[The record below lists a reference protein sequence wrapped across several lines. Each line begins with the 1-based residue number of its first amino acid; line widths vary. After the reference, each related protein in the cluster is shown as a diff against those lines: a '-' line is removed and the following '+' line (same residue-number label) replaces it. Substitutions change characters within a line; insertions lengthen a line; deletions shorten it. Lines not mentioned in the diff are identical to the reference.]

1 MSVSRYTV
9 KLDIGDGRFK
19 SLASQL
25 NRLNKEIDRVYQRG
39 QDNNNTVSDKDLTN
53 LQSHLSG
60 LVQAIDDRKQ
70 RTNEQLDQARIV
82 NDTDQI
88 AKFLDELKEL
98 TDAGKESNQLF
109 SSYKFNQVNNYRV
122 TSSRAFRTN
131 DFDKLNSDF
140 QHDLTDLKDNVG
152 KLSNR
157 SKILERRWDRGV
169 FNGAVTYERWQKY
182 QDQNQTQANEYDNY
196 NNQYQELKKQYDD
209 QLQQLTKERNVLNS
223 RIESGKGS
231 QDDITK
237 RSALDEQIIKMRK
250 VDQTLSDLANTLNN
264 TGSRINLS
272 NDKLHDKQT
281 VDTVV
286 LPAKD
291 SLKGFL
297 STHKRILTRSA
308 IVGAV
313 GNTIRAYNTGNSLI
327 LNNFDNIKSTVYA
340 SGLGENKVE
349 NTLADAGFSMGYGL
363 DEMSNYLNNYTSA
376 TGNANLSQNQ
386 IKDVTRSWAGLSR
399 YSGANDSTT
408 QNLEYVSA
416 MTSLA
421 GTKEFSSLANA
432 IQNEITNSGMNA
444 KANEQQQA
452 LANMYQT
459 AFNASGSTLSTRD
472 QKEIAGFQ
480 GVMAQTGKSELQGQ
494 QGAQAYAGLVSAF
507 QPSNIASLRLFTGN
521 DPAYQ
526 TREGHAQA
534 IFDMQDASKHPYKYK
549 TAIDNL
555 LRNAKT
561 QARTKNG
568 DVTIA
573 SDNLY
578 QLSKETGG
586 NLSPQQAKDLVELY
600 KHKKFTKKNVNKIV
614 KGSGKGNKDK
624 YDKTGAKTIQQH
636 QKAIQESEVKAS
648 HALNHFTHKLNWIN
662 KTFWISNIMSGVG
675 TSMGVSM
682 LGDLGVGL
690 IYGGYAKRGYQKIAG
705 SLKNRGFKGTL
716 SAIKG
721 KGSSLKDT
729 VISIVS
735 NAKSDKSSS
744 SVSGTKTIKRAK
756 SGLEINPTTL
766 VKSGSKVPAR
776 KIGKAGALIGVG
788 MGAYALY
795 DSYKNDNKAHASTV
809 NPKED
814 NSRSKNNKQSN
825 KKASNMTVSKLAKQ
839 VQNKYKRLHKSEWR
853 LIDYLNTYWD
863 IFLRKAKES
872 GSSSSSSDDVGSDS
886 GGDSAKSPEEW
897 KDDIKKAA
905 KAMGQNV
912 SDEQVNMIVS
922 MIKAESGGDPTVTQ
936 QISDINSANGH
947 PAQGLLQ
954 YVPSTFEHYAVK
966 GHTNIKS
973 GYDQLLALFN
983 DSNWAR
989 DIHYGGGWGPTGNPI
1004 KTNATGGIRYHAT
1017 GNTYSTRVAQAPTS
1031 QFSMNLQH
1039 PLELQTLFKQN
1050 IRKSQNY
1057 IKVQRNRGK
1066 VNVNVNVN
1074 RSNILK
1080 FQQVVDQT
1088 INEEFNL
1095 WLQSKKTEQYASFYS
1110 NEVG

>member
-60 LVQAIDDRKQ
+60 LVQAIDDKKQ
-70 RTNEQLDQARIV
+70 RANEQLDQARIV

-140 QHDLTDLKDNVG
+140 QHDLTDLKDNIG

-196 NNQYQELKKQYDD
+196 NNQYQELKKQYED
-209 QLQQLTKERNVLNS
+209 QLQQLTKERNALNS

-231 QDDITK
+231 QNDVTK

-272 NDKLHDKQT
+272 KDKLHDKQT

-291 SLKGFL
+291 SLRGFL

-363 DEMSNYLNNYTSA
+363 DEMSTYLNNYTSA

-459 AFNASGSTLSTRD
+459 AFNVSGSTLSTRD

-521 DPAYQ
+521 NPAYQ

-573 SDNLY
+573 SGNLY
-578 QLSKETGG
+578 QLSKENGG

-600 KHKKFTKKNVNKIV
+600 KHKKFTKKNVDKIV

-624 YDKTGAKTIQQH
+624 YDKTGAKTIQQQ

-705 SLKNRGFKGTL
+705 SLKNRGLKGTL

-756 SGLEINPTTL
+756 SGLKINPTTL
-766 VKSGSKVPAR
+766 VNSSSKVPVR

-814 NSRSKNNKQSN
+814 NSRSKNKKQSN
-825 KKASNMTVSKLAKQ
+825 KKASSMTVSKLAKQ

-872 GSSSSSSDDVGSDS
+872 GSSSSDDVGSDS

-1066 VNVNVNVN
+1066 VNVNVNIN

-1088 INEEFNL
+1088 INEEFNF
-1095 WLQSKKTEQYASFYS
+1095 WLQSKKAEQYASFYS

>member
-140 QHDLTDLKDNVG
+140 QHDLTDLKDSVG

-182 QDQNQTQANEYDNY
+182 QDQNQTQANEYDIY
-196 NNQYQELKKQYDD
+196 SNQYQELKKQYDD
-209 QLQQLTKERNVLNS
+209 QLQQLTKERNVLNN

-231 QDDITK
+231 QNDITK

-250 VDQTLSDLANTLNN
+250 VDQTLSDLANTLSN

-297 STHKRILTRSA
+297 STHKRILTRSV

-313 GNTIRAYNTGNSLI
+313 GNTIRAYNTGNSFI

-363 DEMSNYLNNYTSA
+363 DEMSTYLNNYTSA
-376 TGNANLSQNQ
+376 TGNASLSQNQ

-459 AFNASGSTLSTRD
+459 AFNVSGSTLSTRD

-521 DPAYQ
+521 NPAYQ

-573 SDNLY
+573 SANLY
-578 QLSKETGG
+578 QLSKDNNG

-600 KHKKFTKKNVNKIV
+600 KHKKFTKKNVDKIV

-624 YDKTGAKTIQQH
+624 YDKTGAKTIQQR

-682 LGDLGVGL
+682 LGDLGVGF
-690 IYGGYAKRGYQKIAG
+690 IYGGYAKSGYQKIAG
-705 SLKNRGFKGTL
+705 SLKNRGLKGTL

-756 SGLEINPTTL
+756 SGLKINPTTL
-766 VKSGSKVPAR
+766 AKSSSKVPAR
-776 KIGKAGALIGVG
+776 KVGKAGALIGVG

-814 NSRSKNNKQSN
+814 NSRSKNKKQPN
-825 KKASNMTVSKLAKQ
+825 RKASSMTISKLAKQ

-872 GSSSSSSDDVGSDS
+872 GSSSSDDVGSDS

-912 SDEQVNMIVS
+912 SDEQVNMIIS

-1017 GNTYSTRVAQAPTS
+1017 GNTYNARVAQAPTS
-1031 QFSMNLQH
+1031 QFNMNLQH

-1066 VNVNVNVN
+1066 VNVNVNIN

-1095 WLQSKKTEQYASFYS
+1095 WLQSKKAEQYASFYS

>member
-1 MSVSRYTV
+1 M
-9 KLDIGDGRFK
+9 
-19 SLASQL
+19 
-25 NRLNKEIDRVYQRG
+25 
-39 QDNNNTVSDKDLTN
+39 
-53 LQSHLSG
+53 
-60 LVQAIDDRKQ
+60 
-70 RTNEQLDQARIV
+70 
-82 NDTDQI
+82 
-88 AKFLDELKEL
+88 
-98 TDAGKESNQLF
+98 
-109 SSYKFNQVNNYRV
+109 
-122 TSSRAFRTN
+122 
-131 DFDKLNSDF
+131 
-140 QHDLTDLKDNVG
+140 
-152 KLSNR
+152 
-157 SKILERRWDRGV
+157 
-169 FNGAVTYERWQKY
+169 
-182 QDQNQTQANEYDNY
+182 
-196 NNQYQELKKQYDD
+196 
-209 QLQQLTKERNVLNS
+209 
-223 RIESGKGS
+223 
-231 QDDITK
+231 
-237 RSALDEQIIKMRK
+237 
-250 VDQTLSDLANTLNN
+250 
-264 TGSRINLS
+264 
-272 NDKLHDKQT
+272 
-281 VDTVV
+281 
-286 LPAKD
+286 
-291 SLKGFL
+291 
-297 STHKRILTRSA
+297 
-308 IVGAV
+308 
-313 GNTIRAYNTGNSLI
+313 
-327 LNNFDNIKSTVYA
+327 
-340 SGLGENKVE
+340 
-349 NTLADAGFSMGYGL
+349 
-363 DEMSNYLNNYTSA
+363 
-376 TGNANLSQNQ
+376 
-386 IKDVTRSWAGLSR
+386 
-399 YSGANDSTT
+399 
-408 QNLEYVSA
+408 
-416 MTSLA
+416 
-421 GTKEFSSLANA
+421 
-432 IQNEITNSGMNA
+432 
-444 KANEQQQA
+444 
-452 LANMYQT
+452 
-459 AFNASGSTLSTRD
+459 
-472 QKEIAGFQ
+472 
-480 GVMAQTGKSELQGQ
+480 
-494 QGAQAYAGLVSAF
+494 
-507 QPSNIASLRLFTGN
+507 
-521 DPAYQ
+521 
-526 TREGHAQA
+526 
-534 IFDMQDASKHPYKYK
+534 
-549 TAIDNL
+549 
-555 LRNAKT
+555 
-561 QARTKNG
+561 
-568 DVTIA
+568 
-573 SDNLY
+573 
-578 QLSKETGG
+578 
-586 NLSPQQAKDLVELY
+586 
-600 KHKKFTKKNVNKIV
+600 KFTKKNVDKIV

-690 IYGGYAKRGYQKIAG
+690 IYGGYAKSGYQKIAG

-716 SAIKG
+716 SAIRG

-729 VISIVS
+729 VISTVS
-735 NAKSDKSSS
+735 NAKSNKSSS
-744 SVSGTKTIKRAK
+744 NVSGTKTIKRAK
-756 SGLEINPTTL
+756 SGVKINPTTL
-766 VKSGSKVPAR
+766 VKSGSKVPVR

-1095 WLQSKKTEQYASFYS
+1095 WLQSKKAEQYASFYS

>member
-60 LVQAIDDRKQ
+60 LVQAIDDKKQ

-140 QHDLTDLKDNVG
+140 QHDLTDLKDNIG

-196 NNQYQELKKQYDD
+196 NNQYQELKKQYED
-209 QLQQLTKERNVLNS
+209 QLQQLTKERNALNS

-231 QDDITK
+231 QNDVTK

-272 NDKLHDKQT
+272 KDKLHDKQT

-291 SLKGFL
+291 SLRGFL

-313 GNTIRAYNTGNSLI
+313 GNTIRAYNTGNSII

-340 SGLGENKVE
+340 SGLRENKVE

-363 DEMSNYLNNYTSA
+363 DEMSTYLNNYTSA

-459 AFNASGSTLSTRD
+459 AFNVSGSTLSTRD

-573 SDNLY
+573 SANLY

-600 KHKKFTKKNVNKIV
+600 KHKKFTKKNVDKIV

-690 IYGGYAKRGYQKIAG
+690 IYGGYAKSGYQKIAG
-705 SLKNRGFKGTL
+705 SLKNRGLKGTL

-756 SGLEINPTTL
+756 SGVKINPTTL

-814 NSRSKNNKQSN
+814 NSRSKNKKQSN
-825 KKASNMTVSKLAKQ
+825 KKASSMTVSKLAKQ

-872 GSSSSSSDDVGSDS
+872 GSSSSDDVGSDS

-1031 QFSMNLQH
+1031 QFNMNLQH
-1039 PLELQTLFKQN
+1039 PLELQTLFRQN

-1095 WLQSKKTEQYASFYS
+1095 WLQSKKAEQYASFYS

>member
-60 LVQAIDDRKQ
+60 LVRAIDDKKQ

-122 TSSRAFRTN
+122 TSSKAFRTN

-169 FNGAVTYERWQKY
+169 FNGAITYERWQKY

-209 QLQQLTKERNVLNS
+209 QLQQLTKERNVLNN

-231 QDDITK
+231 QNDITK

-250 VDQTLSDLANTLNN
+250 VDQALSDLANTLNN

-291 SLKGFL
+291 SLEGFL

-363 DEMSNYLNNYTSA
+363 DEMSTYLNNYTSA

-459 AFNASGSTLSTRD
+459 AFNVSGSTLSTRD

-573 SDNLY
+573 SGNLY
-578 QLSKETGG
+578 QLSKESGG

-600 KHKKFTKKNVNKIV
+600 KHKKFTKKNVDKIV

-690 IYGGYAKRGYQKIAG
+690 IYGGYAKSGYQKIAG
-705 SLKNRGFKGTL
+705 SLKNRGLKGTL

-756 SGLEINPTTL
+756 SGLKINPTTL

-872 GSSSSSSDDVGSDS
+872 GSSSSDDVGSDS

>member
-1 MSVSRYTV
+1 MSASQYTV

-140 QHDLTDLKDNVG
+140 QHDLTDLKDNIG

-169 FNGAVTYERWQKY
+169 FNGAITYERWQKY

-196 NNQYQELKKQYDD
+196 NSQYQELKKQYED
-209 QLQQLTKERNVLNS
+209 QLQQLTKERNALNS

-231 QDDITK
+231 QNDVTK

-272 NDKLHDKQT
+272 NAKLHDKQT

-459 AFNASGSTLSTRD
+459 AFNVSGSTLSTRD

-521 DPAYQ
+521 NPAYQ

-573 SDNLY
+573 SANLY
-578 QLSKETGG
+578 QLSKENGG

-624 YDKTGAKTIQQH
+624 YDKTGAKTIQQQ

-716 SAIKG
+716 SAIRG

-756 SGLEINPTTL
+756 SGVKINPTTL
-766 VKSGSKVPAR
+766 VKSGSKVPVR

-872 GSSSSSSDDVGSDS
+872 GSSSSDDVGSDS

-1095 WLQSKKTEQYASFYS
+1095 WLQSKKAEQYASFYS

>member
-140 QHDLTDLKDNVG
+140 QHDLTDLKDNIG

-196 NNQYQELKKQYDD
+196 NSQYQELKKQYED
-209 QLQQLTKERNVLNS
+209 QLQQLTKERNALNS

-231 QDDITK
+231 QNDVTK

-459 AFNASGSTLSTRD
+459 AFNVSGSTLSTRD

-573 SDNLY
+573 SGNLY
-578 QLSKETGG
+578 QLSKENGG
-586 NLSPQQAKDLVELY
+586 NLSPQQDKDLVELY
-600 KHKKFTKKNVNKIV
+600 KHKKFTKKNVDKIV

-682 LGDLGVGL
+682 LGDLGVGF
-690 IYGGYAKRGYQKIAG
+690 IYGGYAKSGYQKIAG

-756 SGLEINPTTL
+756 SGLKINPTTL
-766 VKSGSKVPAR
+766 VKSGSKVPVR

-814 NSRSKNNKQSN
+814 NSRSKNKKQSN
-825 KKASNMTVSKLAKQ
+825 KKASSMTVSKLAKQ

-872 GSSSSSSDDVGSDS
+872 GSSSSDDVGSDS

-1066 VNVNVNVN
+1066 VNVNVNIN

>member
-60 LVQAIDDRKQ
+60 LVQAIDDKKQ

-131 DFDKLNSDF
+131 DFDKINSDF
-140 QHDLTDLKDNVG
+140 QHDLTDLKDNIG

-169 FNGAVTYERWQKY
+169 FNGAITYERWQKY

-196 NNQYQELKKQYDD
+196 NSQYQELKKQYDD
-209 QLQQLTKERNVLNS
+209 QLQQLTKERNVLNN

-272 NDKLHDKQT
+272 NAKLHDKQT

-459 AFNASGSTLSTRD
+459 AFNVSGSTLSTRD

-521 DPAYQ
+521 NPAYQ

-573 SDNLY
+573 SGNLY
-578 QLSKETGG
+578 QLSKENGG

-600 KHKKFTKKNVNKIV
+600 KHKKFTKKNVDKIV

-624 YDKTGAKTIQQH
+624 YDKTGAKTIQQQ

-690 IYGGYAKRGYQKIAG
+690 IYGGYAKSGYQKIAG

-729 VISIVS
+729 VISTVS
-735 NAKSDKSSS
+735 NAKSNKSSS

-756 SGLEINPTTL
+756 SGVKINPTTL

-814 NSRSKNNKQSN
+814 NSRPKNNKQSN

-1074 RSNILK
+1074 HNNILK

>member
-60 LVQAIDDRKQ
+60 LVQAIDDKKQ

-131 DFDKLNSDF
+131 DFDKINSDF
-140 QHDLTDLKDNVG
+140 QHDLTDLKDNIG

-196 NNQYQELKKQYDD
+196 NSQYQELKKQYED

-231 QDDITK
+231 QNDITK

-459 AFNASGSTLSTRD
+459 AFNVSGSTLSTRD

-521 DPAYQ
+521 NPAYQ

-690 IYGGYAKRGYQKIAG
+690 IYGGYAKSGYQKIAG
-705 SLKNRGFKGTL
+705 SLKNRGLKGTL

-729 VISIVS
+729 VISTVS
-735 NAKSDKSSS
+735 NAKSNKSSS

-756 SGLEINPTTL
+756 SGVKINPTTL

-872 GSSSSSSDDVGSDS
+872 GSSSSDDVGSDS

-1066 VNVNVNVN
+1066 VNVNVSIN

-1080 FQQVVDQT
+1080 VQQVVDQT

>member
-131 DFDKLNSDF
+131 DFDKINSDF
-140 QHDLTDLKDNVG
+140 QHDLTDLKDNIG

-209 QLQQLTKERNVLNS
+209 QLQQLTKERNVLNN

-231 QDDITK
+231 QNDVTK

-313 GNTIRAYNTGNSLI
+313 GNTIRAYNTGNSFI

-459 AFNASGSTLSTRD
+459 AFNVSGSTLSTRD

-573 SDNLY
+573 SANLY
-578 QLSKETGG
+578 KLSKESGG

-624 YDKTGAKTIQQH
+624 YDKTGAKTIQQQ

-690 IYGGYAKRGYQKIAG
+690 IYGGYAKSGYQKIAG
-705 SLKNRGFKGTL
+705 SLKNRGLKGTL

-729 VISIVS
+729 VISTVS
-735 NAKSDKSSS
+735 NAKSNKSSS

-756 SGLEINPTTL
+756 SGVKINPTTL
-766 VKSGSKVPAR
+766 VKSGSKVPVR

-814 NSRSKNNKQSN
+814 NSRSKNNKQPN

-872 GSSSSSSDDVGSDS
+872 GSSSSDDVGSDS

-1074 RSNILK
+1074 RNNILK

-1095 WLQSKKTEQYASFYS
+1095 WLQSKKDEQYASFYS

>member
-1 MSVSRYTV
+1 MSQYTV

-60 LVQAIDDRKQ
+60 LVQAINDKKQ
-70 RTNEQLDQARIV
+70 QANEQLDQARLV
-82 NDTDQI
+82 NATDQI
-88 AKFLDELKEL
+88 AKYLDELKEL
-98 TDAGKESNQLF
+98 TDASEESNQLF

-140 QHDLTDLKDNVG
+140 QHDLTDLKDSVG

-169 FNGAVTYERWQKY
+169 HNGAVTYERWQKY
-182 QDQNQTQANEYDNY
+182 QDQNQTQSNEYDIY
-196 NNQYQELKKQYDD
+196 SNQYQELKNRYDS
-209 QLQQLTKERNVLNS
+209 QLQQLTKERNILNN
-223 RIESGKGS
+223 RIQSGSGS
-231 QDDITK
+231 KDDITK

-250 VDQTLSDLANTLNN
+250 VDQTLNDLENTLNN
-264 TGSRINLS
+264 TGARINLS
-272 NDKLHDKQT
+272 NTKLHDKQT
-281 VDTVV
+281 TETVV

-291 SLKGFL
+291 SLKGFFD
-297 STHKRILTRSA
+297 THKRILTRSA

-313 GNTIRAYNTGNSLI
+313 GSTIRAYNTGNSLI
-327 LNNFDNIKSTVYA
+327 LNNFDNVKSTVYA

-349 NTLADAGFSMGYGL
+349 NTLADAGYSMGYGL
-363 DEMSNYLNNYTSA
+363 DEMGTYLNNYTSA

-386 IKDVTRSWAGLSR
+386 IKDVTKSWAGLSR

-432 IQNEITNSGMNA
+432 IQNEITNSKMQA

-459 AFNASGSTLSTRD
+459 AFTTSGSTLTTRD
-472 QKEIAGFQ
+472 QKELAGFQ
-480 GVMAQTGKSELQGQ
+480 GIMAQTGKSELQGQ

-507 QPSNIASLRLFTGN
+507 QPSNVASLRLFTGN
-521 DPAYQ
+521 NPAYQ
-526 TREGHAQA
+526 TREGYAQA

-555 LRNAKT
+555 VRGAKT
-561 QARTKNG
+561 QARTKKG
-568 DVTIA
+568 VTTIA
-573 SDNLY
+573 SANLY
-578 QLSKETGG
+578 QLSKDNGG

-600 KHKKFTKKNVNKIV
+600 QKGKFTKKNVNKII
-614 KGSGKGNKDK
+614 KGNGKGNKDK
-624 YDKTGAKTIQQH
+624 YDKTGAKTIQQQ
-636 QKAIQESEVKAS
+636 QKALQESEIKAS

-662 KTFWISNIMSGVG
+662 KTFWVSNLFSGAG
-675 TSMGVSM
+675 TAMGVSL

-690 IYGGYAKRGYQKIAG
+690 IYGGYVKRGYQKMKG
-705 SLKNRGFKGTL
+705 SISSRGFKGTL
-716 SAIKG
+716 SAIKDKSG
-721 KGSSLKDT
+721 DLKDT
-729 VISIVS
+729 VISIIRPSKES
-735 NAKSDKSSS
+735 NHNSN
-744 SVSGTKTIKRAK
+744 VSGTKA
-756 SGLEINPTTL
+756 
-766 VKSGSKVPAR
+766 SKVSKNIL
-776 KIGKAGALIGVG
+776 KINSRGILRSKGPIRGLGKVGALIGAG

-809 NPKED
+809 NPTKSDKKERS
-814 NSRSKNNKQSN
+814 NSKKEH
-825 KKASNMTVSKLAKQ
+825 KASSMTVSKLAKQ

-872 GSSSSSSDDVGSDS
+872 GSSSDDS
-886 GGDSAKSPEEW
+886 GSGGSADSPQGKMSKDEFAKVA
-897 KDDIKKAA
+897 KQAA
-905 KAMGQNV
+905 K
-912 SDEQVNMIVS
+912 IVHQS
-922 MIKAESGGDPTVTQ
+922 LSSADIDQLYSQAFFESGVDPSQGGGYDDHDGTGLPIGLFQFKVSTW
-936 QISDINSANGH
+936 NSAQKYMPSGH
-947 PAQGLLQ
+947 N
-954 YVPSTFEHYAVK
+954 
-966 GHTNIKS
+966 NIHS
-973 GYDQLLALFN
+973 ALDQLVAVLSDKNWRSDLA
-983 DSNWAR
+983 
-989 DIHYGGGWGPTGNPI
+989 PTGVKRGWTPHYQ
-1004 KTNATGGIRYHAT
+1004 ATGGIRYHAT
-1017 GNTYSTRVAQAPTS
+1017 GNTYSTRIAQS
-1031 QFSMNLQH
+1031 NSGQFGMDLQH
-1039 PLELQTLFKQN
+1039 PLELQTLFRQN

-1066 VNVNVNVN
+1066 VNVNVNIN
-1074 RSNILK
+1074 RSRIINL
-1080 FQQVVDQT
+1080 QQVVDQT
-1088 INEEFNL
+1088 INNEFNL
-1095 WLQSKKTEQYASFYS
+1095 WLQSKKTEQYASYYS

>member
-1 MSVSRYTV
+1 MSQYTV

-60 LVQAIDDRKQ
+60 LVQAINDKKQ
-70 RTNEQLDQARIV
+70 QANEQLDQARLV
-82 NDTDQI
+82 NATDQI
-88 AKFLDELKEL
+88 SKYLDELKEL
-98 TDAGKESNQLF
+98 TDASEESNQLF

-122 TSSRAFRTN
+122 TSSRAFRTS

-140 QHDLTDLKDNVG
+140 QHDLTDLKDSVG

-169 FNGAVTYERWQKY
+169 HNGAVTYERWQKY
-182 QDQNQTQANEYDNY
+182 QDQNQTQSNEYDIY
-196 NNQYQELKKQYDD
+196 SNQYQELKNRYDG
-209 QLQQLTKERNVLNS
+209 QLQQLTKERNVLNN
-223 RIESGKGS
+223 RIQSGNGS
-231 QDDITK
+231 KEDITK
-237 RSALDEQIIKMRK
+237 RSALDEQIVKMRK
-250 VDQTLSDLANTLNN
+250 VDQTLNDLANTLNN
-264 TGSRINLS
+264 TGARINLS
-272 NDKLHDKQT
+272 STKLHDKQT
-281 VDTVV
+281 TETVV

-291 SLKGFL
+291 SLKGFFN
-297 STHKRILTRSA
+297 THKRIFTRSA

-313 GNTIRAYNTGNSLI
+313 GSTIRAYNTGNNLI
-327 LNNFDNIKSTVYA
+327 LNNFDNIKSTIYD

-349 NTLADAGFSMGYGL
+349 NTLADAGYSMGYGL
-363 DEMSNYLNNYTSA
+363 DEMGTYLNNYTSA

-386 IKDVTRSWAGLSR
+386 IKDVTKSWAGLSR

-421 GTKEFSSLANA
+421 STKEFSSLANA
-432 IQNEITNSGMNA
+432 IQNEITNSKMQA

-459 AFNASGSTLSTRD
+459 AFTTSGSTLTTRD
-472 QKEIAGFQ
+472 QKELAGFQ
-480 GVMAQTGKSELQGQ
+480 GIMAQTGKSELQGQ

-507 QPSNIASLRLFTGN
+507 QPNNVASLRLFTGN
-521 DPAYQ
+521 NPAYQ
-526 TREGHAQA
+526 TREGYAQA

-555 LRNAKT
+555 VRGAKT
-561 QARTKNG
+561 QARTKKG
-568 DVTIA
+568 VTTIA
-573 SDNLY
+573 SANLY
-578 QLSKETGG
+578 QLSKDNGG

-600 KHKKFTKKNVNKIV
+600 QKGKFTKKNVNKII
-614 KGSGKGNKDK
+614 KGNGKGNKDK
-624 YDKTGAKTIQQH
+624 YDKTGAKTIQQQ
-636 QKAIQESEVKAS
+636 QKALQESEIKAS

-662 KTFWISNIMSGVG
+662 KTFWVSNLFSGAG
-675 TSMGVSM
+675 TAMGVSM

-690 IYGGYAKRGYQKIAG
+690 IYGGYGKKGYQKLKG
-705 SLKNRGFKGTL
+705 SIKSRGFKDTL
-716 SAIKG
+716 SAVKDKSID
-721 KGSSLKDT
+721 LKDT
-729 VISIVS
+729 VISIVRPS
-735 NAKSDKSSS
+735 KDGNHNYN
-744 SVSGTKTIKRAK
+744 VSGTKASKVSK
-756 SGLEINPTTL
+756 NSLKIN
-766 VKSGSKVPAR
+766 SRGISRSKVPIR
-776 KIGKAGALIGVG
+776 RVGKVGALVGVG

-809 NPKED
+809 NLTKSDKKERS
-814 NSRSKNNKQSN
+814 NS
-825 KKASNMTVSKLAKQ
+825 KKEHKTSSMTVSKLANQ
-839 VQNKYKRLHKSEWR
+839 VQNKYKRLHRSEWR

-905 KAMGQNV
+905 KAMGQSV

-922 MIKAESGGDPTVTQ
+922 MIKAESGGDPTITQ

-1017 GNTYSTRVAQAPTS
+1017 GDTYSTRVARSTS
-1031 QFSMNLQH
+1031 NQFGMSLQH
-1039 PLELQTLFKQN
+1039 PLELQTLFRQN

-1066 VNVNVNVN
+1066 VNVNVNIN
-1074 RSNILK
+1074 HSRIINL
-1080 FQQVVDQT
+1080 QQIVDQT
-1088 INEEFNL
+1088 INNEFNL
-1095 WLQSKKTEQYASFYS
+1095 WLQSKKTEQYASYYS

>member
-140 QHDLTDLKDNVG
+140 QHDLTDLKDNIG

-196 NNQYQELKKQYDD
+196 NSQYQELKKQYDD
-209 QLQQLTKERNVLNS
+209 QLQQLTKERNALNS

-231 QDDITK
+231 QNDITK

-363 DEMSNYLNNYTSA
+363 DEMSTYLNNYTSA

-459 AFNASGSTLSTRD
+459 AFNVSGSTLSTRD

-494 QGAQAYAGLVSAF
+494 QGEQAYAGLVSAF

-573 SDNLY
+573 SANLY
-578 QLSKETGG
+578 KLSKESGG

-729 VISIVS
+729 VISTVS
-735 NAKSDKSSS
+735 NAKSNKSSS

-756 SGLEINPTTL
+756 SGVKINPTTL

-795 DSYKNDNKAHASTV
+795 DSYKNDNKAHASTA

-814 NSRSKNNKQSN
+814 NSRSKNKKQSN
-825 KKASNMTVSKLAKQ
+825 KKASSMTVSKLAKQ

-872 GSSSSSSDDVGSDS
+872 GSSSSDDVGSDS

-1031 QFSMNLQH
+1031 QFNMNLQH

-1066 VNVNVNVN
+1066 VNVNVNIN

-1080 FQQVVDQT
+1080 VQQVVDQT

-1095 WLQSKKTEQYASFYS
+1095 WLQSKRAEQYASFYS

>member
-140 QHDLTDLKDNVG
+140 QHDLTDLKDNIG

-169 FNGAVTYERWQKY
+169 FNGAITYERWQKY

-196 NNQYQELKKQYDD
+196 NSQYQELKKQYED
-209 QLQQLTKERNVLNS
+209 QLQQLTKERNALNS

-231 QDDITK
+231 QNDVTK

-272 NDKLHDKQT
+272 NAKLHDKQT

-459 AFNASGSTLSTRD
+459 AFNVSGSTLSTRD

-521 DPAYQ
+521 NPAYQ

-573 SDNLY
+573 SANLY
-578 QLSKETGG
+578 QLSKENGG

-624 YDKTGAKTIQQH
+624 YDKTGAKTIQQQ

-716 SAIKG
+716 SAIRG

-756 SGLEINPTTL
+756 SGVKINPTTL
-766 VKSGSKVPAR
+766 VKSGSKVPVR

-872 GSSSSSSDDVGSDS
+872 GSSSSDDVGSDS

-1095 WLQSKKTEQYASFYS
+1095 WLQSKKAEQYASFYS

>member
-140 QHDLTDLKDNVG
+140 QHDLTDLKDNIG

-196 NNQYQELKKQYDD
+196 NSQYQELKKQYED
-209 QLQQLTKERNVLNS
+209 QLQQLTKERNALNS

-231 QDDITK
+231 QNDVTK

-459 AFNASGSTLSTRD
+459 AFNVSGSTLSTRD

-573 SDNLY
+573 SANLY
-578 QLSKETGG
+578 KLSKESGG

-600 KHKKFTKKNVNKIV
+600 KHKKFTKKNVDKIV

-682 LGDLGVGL
+682 LGDLGVGF

-735 NAKSDKSSS
+735 NAKSDKSNS

-756 SGLEINPTTL
+756 SGLKINPTTL
-766 VKSGSKVPAR
+766 VKSGSKVPVR

-795 DSYKNDNKAHASTV
+795 DSYKNDNKAHASAV

-872 GSSSSSSDDVGSDS
+872 GSSSSDDVGSDS

-1004 KTNATGGIRYHAT
+1004 KTNATGSIRYHAT

-1031 QFSMNLQH
+1031 QFNMNLQH

-1066 VNVNVNVN
+1066 VNVNVNIN

-1080 FQQVVDQT
+1080 VQQVVDQT

>member
-1 MSVSRYTV
+1 MSQYTV

-60 LVQAIDDRKQ
+60 LVQAINDKKQ
-70 RTNEQLDQARIV
+70 QANEQLDQARIV
-82 NDTDQI
+82 NATDQI
-88 AKFLDELKEL
+88 AKYLDELKEL
-98 TDAGKESNQLF
+98 TDASEESNQLF
-109 SSYKFNQVNNYRV
+109 SSYKFNKVNNYRV

-140 QHDLTDLKDNVG
+140 QHDLTDLKDSVG

-169 FNGAVTYERWQKY
+169 HNGAVTYERWQKY
-182 QDQNQTQANEYDNY
+182 QDQNQTQSNEYDIY
-196 NNQYQELKKQYDD
+196 SNQYQELKNRYDS
-209 QLQQLTKERNVLNS
+209 QLQQLTKERNILNN
-223 RIESGKGS
+223 RIQSGSGS
-231 QDDITK
+231 KDDVAK

-250 VDQTLSDLANTLNN
+250 VDQTLNDLENTLNN
-264 TGSRINLS
+264 TGARINLS
-272 NDKLHDKQT
+272 NTKLHDKQT
-281 VDTVV
+281 TETVV

-291 SLKGFL
+291 SLKGFFD
-297 STHKRILTRSA
+297 THKRILTRSA

-313 GNTIRAYNTGNSLI
+313 GSTIRAYNTGNSFI
-327 LNNFDNIKSTVYA
+327 LNNFDNIKSTAYA

-349 NTLADAGFSMGYGL
+349 NTLADAGYSMGYGL
-363 DEMSNYLNNYTSA
+363 DEMGTYLNNYTSA

-386 IKDVTRSWAGLSR
+386 IKDVTKSWAGLSR

-432 IQNEITNSGMNA
+432 IQNEITNSKMQA

-459 AFNASGSTLSTRD
+459 AFTTSGSTLTTKD
-472 QKEIAGFQ
+472 QKELAGFQ
-480 GVMAQTGKSELQGQ
+480 GIMAQTGKSELQGQ

-507 QPSNIASLRLFTGN
+507 QPSNVASLRLFTGN
-521 DPAYQ
+521 NPAYQ
-526 TREGHAQA
+526 TREGYAQA

-555 LRNAKT
+555 VRGAKT
-561 QARTKNG
+561 QARTKKG
-568 DVTIA
+568 VTTIA
-573 SDNLY
+573 SANLY
-578 QLSKETGG
+578 ELSGG

-600 KHKKFTKKNVNKIV
+600 QKGKFTKKNVNKII
-614 KGSGKGNKDK
+614 KGNGKGNKDK
-624 YDKTGAKTIQQH
+624 YDKTGAKTIQQQ
-636 QKAIQESEVKAS
+636 QKALQESEIKAS

-662 KTFWISNIMSGVG
+662 KTFWVSNLFSGAG
-675 TSMGVSM
+675 TAMGVSL

-690 IYGGYAKRGYQKIAG
+690 IYGGYVKRGYQKMRG
-705 SLKNRGFKGTL
+705 SISSRGFKGTL
-716 SAIKG
+716 SAIKD
-721 KGSSLKDT
+721 KSSDLKDT
-729 VISIVS
+729 VISIVRPS
-735 NAKSDKSSS
+735 KTIKSSS
-744 SVSGTKTIKRAK
+744 NVSGTKASKISKNSLK
-756 SGLEINPTTL
+756 INSRGITR
-766 VKSGSKVPAR
+766 SKVPIR
-776 KIGKAGALIGVG
+776 GVGKVGALIGAG

-809 NPKED
+809 NPTKSDKKERS
-814 NSRSKNNKQSN
+814 NSKKEH
-825 KKASNMTVSKLAKQ
+825 KASSMTVIKLAKQ

-872 GSSSSSSDDVGSDS
+872 GSSSDDS
-886 GGDSAKSPEEW
+886 GSGGSADSPQGKMSKDEFAKVA
-897 KDDIKKAA
+897 KQAA
-905 KAMGQNV
+905 KIVHQNL
-912 SDEQVNMIVS
+912 SSADIDQLYS
-922 MIKAESGGDPTVTQ
+922 QAFFESGVDPSQGGGYDDHDGTGLPIGLFQFKVSTW
-936 QISDINSANGH
+936 NSAQKYMPSGH
-947 PAQGLLQ
+947 G
-954 YVPSTFEHYAVK
+954 
-966 GHTNIKS
+966 NIHS
-973 GYDQLLALFN
+973 ALDQLVAVLSDKNWRSDLA
-983 DSNWAR
+983 
-989 DIHYGGGWGPTGNPI
+989 PTGVKRGWTPHYQ
-1004 KTNATGGIRYHAT
+1004 ATGGIRYHAT
-1017 GNTYSTRVAQAPTS
+1017 GNTYSTRVAQFNSS
-1031 QFSMNLQH
+1031 QFGMDLQH
-1039 PLELQTLFKQN
+1039 PLELQTLFRQN

-1066 VNVNVNVN
+1066 VNVNVNIN
-1074 RSNILK
+1074 RSRIINL
-1080 FQQVVDQT
+1080 QQVVDQT
-1088 INEEFNL
+1088 INNEFNL
-1095 WLQSKKTEQYASFYS
+1095 WLQSKKTEQYASYYS

>member
-140 QHDLTDLKDNVG
+140 QHDLTDLKDSVG

-182 QDQNQTQANEYDNY
+182 QDQNQTQANEYDIY
-196 NNQYQELKKQYDD
+196 SNQYQELKKQYDD
-209 QLQQLTKERNVLNS
+209 QLQQLTKERNVLNN

-231 QDDITK
+231 QNDITK

-363 DEMSNYLNNYTSA
+363 DEMSTYLNNYTSA
-376 TGNANLSQNQ
+376 TGNASLSQNQ

-459 AFNASGSTLSTRD
+459 AFNVSGSTLSTRD

-573 SDNLY
+573 SANLY
-578 QLSKETGG
+578 QLSKESGG

-600 KHKKFTKKNVNKIV
+600 KHKKFTKKNVDKIV

-624 YDKTGAKTIQQH
+624 YDKTGAKTIQQR

-682 LGDLGVGL
+682 LGDLGVGF
-690 IYGGYAKRGYQKIAG
+690 IYGGYAKNGYQKIAG
-705 SLKNRGFKGTL
+705 SLKSRGFKGTL

-756 SGLEINPTTL
+756 SGLKINPTTL

-814 NSRSKNNKQSN
+814 NSRSKNKKQSN
-825 KKASNMTVSKLAKQ
+825 KKASSMTVSKLAKQ
-839 VQNKYKRLHKSEWR
+839 VQSKYKRLHKSEWR

-872 GSSSSSSDDVGSDS
+872 GSSSSDDVGSDS

-912 SDEQVNMIVS
+912 SDEQVNMIIS

-1017 GNTYSTRVAQAPTS
+1017 GNTYNTRVAQAPTS
-1031 QFSMNLQH
+1031 QFNMNLQH

-1066 VNVNVNVN
+1066 VNVNVNIN

-1095 WLQSKKTEQYASFYS
+1095 WLQSKKAEQYASFYS

>member
-1 MSVSRYTV
+1 MSQYTV

-60 LVQAIDDRKQ
+60 LVQAINDKKQ
-70 RTNEQLDQARIV
+70 QANEQLDQARLV
-82 NDTDQI
+82 NSTDQI
-88 AKFLDELKEL
+88 SKYLDELKEL
-98 TDAGKESNQLF
+98 TDASEESNQLF

-122 TSSRAFRTN
+122 TSSRAFRTS

-140 QHDLTDLKDNVG
+140 QHDLTDLKDSVG

-169 FNGAVTYERWQKY
+169 HNGAVTYERWQKY
-182 QDQNQTQANEYDNY
+182 QDQNQTQSNEYDIY
-196 NNQYQELKKQYDD
+196 NNQYQELKNRYDG
-209 QLQQLTKERNVLNS
+209 QLQQLTKERNVLNN
-223 RIESGKGS
+223 RIQSGNGS
-231 QDDITK
+231 KEDITK
-237 RSALDEQIIKMRK
+237 RSALDEQIVKMRK
-250 VDQTLSDLANTLNN
+250 VDQTLNDLANTLNN
-264 TGSRINLS
+264 TGARINLS
-272 NDKLHDKQT
+272 STKLHDKQT
-281 VDTVV
+281 TETVV

-291 SLKGFL
+291 SLEGFFN
-297 STHKRILTRSA
+297 THKRILTRSA

-313 GNTIRAYNTGNSLI
+313 GSTIRAYNTGNSLI
-327 LNNFDNIKSTVYA
+327 LNNFDNVKSTAYA

-349 NTLADAGFSMGYGL
+349 NTLADAGYSMGYGL
-363 DEMSNYLNNYTSA
+363 DEMGTYLNNYTSA

-386 IKDVTRSWAGLSR
+386 IKDVTKSWAGLSR

-432 IQNEITNSGMNA
+432 IQNEITNSKMQA

-459 AFNASGSTLSTRD
+459 AFTTSGSTLTTRD
-472 QKEIAGFQ
+472 QKELAGFQ
-480 GVMAQTGKSELQGQ
+480 GIMAQTGKSELQGQ

-507 QPSNIASLRLFTGN
+507 QPSNVASLRLFTGN
-521 DPAYQ
+521 NPAYQ
-526 TREGHAQA
+526 TREGYAQA

-555 LRNAKT
+555 VRGAKT
-561 QARTKNG
+561 QARTKKG
-568 DVTIA
+568 VTTIA
-573 SDNLY
+573 SANLY
-578 QLSKETGG
+578 QLSKDNGG

-600 KHKKFTKKNVNKIV
+600 QKGKFTKKNVNKMI
-614 KGSGKGNKDK
+614 KGNGKGNKDK
-624 YDKTGAKTIQQH
+624 YDKTGAKTIQQQ
-636 QKAIQESEVKAS
+636 QKALQESEIKAS

-662 KTFWISNIMSGVG
+662 KTFWVSNLFSGAG
-675 TSMGVSM
+675 TAMGVSL

-690 IYGGYAKRGYQKIAG
+690 IYGGYVKRGYQKMRG
-705 SLKNRGFKGTL
+705 SISSRGFKGTL

-721 KGSSLKDT
+721 KSSDLKDI
-729 VISIVS
+729 VISIVRPSKDGNHNS
-735 NAKSDKSSS
+735 N
-744 SVSGTKTIKRAK
+744 VSGTKASKVSK
-756 SGLEINPTTL
+756 NSLKIN
-766 VKSGSKVPAR
+766 SRDISRSKVPIR
-776 KIGKAGALIGVG
+776 GLGKVGALIGAG

-809 NPKED
+809 NPTKSDKKERS
-814 NSRSKNNKQSN
+814 NS
-825 KKASNMTVSKLAKQ
+825 KKEHKSSSMTVIKLAKQ

-872 GSSSSSSDDVGSDS
+872 GSSSDDS
-886 GGDSAKSPEEW
+886 GSGGSADSPQGKMSKDEFAKVA
-897 KDDIKKAA
+897 KQAA
-905 KAMGQNV
+905 K
-912 SDEQVNMIVS
+912 IVHQS
-922 MIKAESGGDPTVTQ
+922 LSSADIDQLYSQAFFESGVDPSQGGGYDDHDGTGLPIGLFQFKVSTW
-936 QISDINSANGH
+936 NSAQKYMPSGH
-947 PAQGLLQ
+947 N
-954 YVPSTFEHYAVK
+954 
-966 GHTNIKS
+966 NIHS
-973 GYDQLLALFN
+973 ALDQLVAVLSDKNWRSDLA
-983 DSNWAR
+983 
-989 DIHYGGGWGPTGNPI
+989 PTGVKRGWTPHYQ
-1004 KTNATGGIRYHAT
+1004 ATGGIRYHAT
-1017 GNTYSTRVAQAPTS
+1017 GNTYSTRIAQSNSS
-1031 QFSMNLQH
+1031 QFGMDLQH
-1039 PLELQTLFKQN
+1039 PLELQTLFRQN

-1066 VNVNVNVN
+1066 VNVNVNIN
-1074 RSNILK
+1074 RSRIINL
-1080 FQQVVDQT
+1080 QQVVDQT
-1088 INEEFNL
+1088 INNEFNL
-1095 WLQSKKTEQYASFYS
+1095 WLQSKKTEQYASYYS

>member
-60 LVQAIDDRKQ
+60 LVQAIDDKKQ

-122 TSSRAFRTN
+122 NSSRAFRTN

-140 QHDLTDLKDNVG
+140 QHDLTDLKDNIG

-196 NNQYQELKKQYDD
+196 NNQYQELKKQYED
-209 QLQQLTKERNVLNS
+209 QLQQLTKERNVLNNQ
-223 RIESGKGS
+223 IESGKGS

-272 NDKLHDKQT
+272 NAKLHDKQT

-291 SLKGFL
+291 SLEGFL

-363 DEMSNYLNNYTSA
+363 DEMSTYLNNYTSA

-459 AFNASGSTLSTRD
+459 AFNVSGSTLSTRD

-573 SDNLY
+573 SGNLY
-578 QLSKETGG
+578 QLSKENGG

-600 KHKKFTKKNVNKIV
+600 KHKKFTKKNVDKIV

-624 YDKTGAKTIQQH
+624 YDKTGAKTIQQQ

-705 SLKNRGFKGTL
+705 SLKNRGLKGTL

-756 SGLEINPTTL
+756 SGLKINPTTL
-766 VKSGSKVPAR
+766 VNSSSKVPVR

-814 NSRSKNNKQSN
+814 NSRSKNKKQSN
-825 KKASNMTVSKLAKQ
+825 KKASSMTVSKLAKQ

-872 GSSSSSSDDVGSDS
+872 GSSSSDDVGSDS

-1066 VNVNVNVN
+1066 VNVNVNIN

-1095 WLQSKKTEQYASFYS
+1095 WLQSKKAEQYASFYS

>member
-1 MSVSRYTV
+1 MSQYTV

-60 LVQAIDDRKQ
+60 LVQAINNKKQ
-70 RTNEQLDQARIV
+70 QANEQLDQARLV
-82 NDTDQI
+82 NATDQI
-88 AKFLDELKEL
+88 AKYLDELKEL
-98 TDAGKESNQLF
+98 TDASEESNQLF
-109 SSYKFNQVNNYRV
+109 SSYKFNKVNNYRV

-140 QHDLTDLKDNVG
+140 QHDLTDLKDSVG

-182 QDQNQTQANEYDNY
+182 QDQNQTQSNEYDIY
-196 NNQYQELKKQYDD
+196 SNQYQELKNRYDG
-209 QLQQLTKERNVLNS
+209 QLQQLTKERNVLNN
-223 RIESGKGS
+223 RIQSGNGS
-231 QDDITK
+231 KEDITK

-272 NDKLHDKQT
+272 NAKLHDKQT

-376 TGNANLSQNQ
+376 TGNADLSQNQ

-459 AFNASGSTLSTRD
+459 AFNVSGSTLSTRD

-521 DPAYQ
+521 NPAYQ

-573 SDNLY
+573 SGNLY
-578 QLSKETGG
+578 QLSKESGG

-600 KHKKFTKKNVNKIV
+600 KHKKFTKKNVDKIV

-624 YDKTGAKTIQQH
+624 YDKTGAKTIQQQ

-690 IYGGYAKRGYQKIAG
+690 IYGGYAKSGYQKIAG

-721 KGSSLKDT
+721 RGSSLKDT

-756 SGLEINPTTL
+756 SGLKINPTTL

-814 NSRSKNNKQSN
+814 NSRSNNKKQSN
-825 KKASNMTVSKLAKQ
+825 KKASSMTVSKLAKQ

-872 GSSSSSSDDVGSDS
+872 GSSSSDDVGSDS

-912 SDEQVNMIVS
+912 SDEQVNMIIS

-1066 VNVNVNVN
+1066 VNVNVNIN

-1095 WLQSKKTEQYASFYS
+1095 WLQSKKAEQYASFYS